1 MQGERPVQS
10 DRSVSIIG
18 STGSIGT
25 QAMEVC
31 SRIGSRVDAL
41 SAHSNGELLLRQSK
55 DFNVMCACLTDPVA
69 ASRFSGDFKAADI
82 PLYSGAE
89 GLREMISGLES
100 ELVLNALV
108 GSAGLV
114 PTLDILGRGMDLA
127 LANKESLVA
136 GGRLVME
143 AAEDSGA
150 MLLPVDSEHS
160 AIFQCLQGEPAG
172 RLKRIILTA
181 SGGPFRRLNRG
192 ELRRVTVEKALA
204 HPTWNMGPKVTID
217 SATLMNK
224 GLEVLEAH
232 HLFGIGLD
240 FIDVVVHP
248 QSVIHS
254 MIEMVDSSVLAQM
267 GVPDMRVPIQY
278 ALTFP
283 DRMPSLADDL
293 SLEAVRELTFE
304 PVDEEKFPCLAL
316 AYEAGATGG
325 TAPAAMNAA
334 NEEAVKAFMSR
345 RIGFTDIPEVIE
357 RTLSAVD
364 VRAVSGVDDVLA
376 AESEARVFADR
387 AIAALEKN
395 GGRA

>member
-1 MQGERPVQS
+1 
-10 DRSVSIIG
+10 
-18 STGSIGT
+18 
-25 QAMEVC
+25 
-31 SRIGSRVDAL
+31 
-41 SAHSNGELLLRQSK
+41 
-55 DFNVMCACLTDPVA
+55 
-69 ASRFSGDFKAADI
+69 
-82 PLYSGAE
+82 
-89 GLREMISGLES
+89 
-100 ELVLNALV
+100 
-108 GSAGLV
+108 
-114 PTLDILGRGMDLA
+114 
-127 LANKESLVA
+127 
-136 GGRLVME
+136 
-143 AAEDSGA
+143 
-150 MLLPVDSEHS
+150 
-160 AIFQCLQGEPAG
+160 
-172 RLKRIILTA
+172 
-181 SGGPFRRLNRG
+181 
-192 ELRRVTVEKALA
+192 VTVEKALA
-204 HPTWNMGPKVTID
+204 HPTWNMPPKVTID

-364 VRAVSGVDDVLA
+364 VRPVSGVDDVLA

>member
-1 MQGERPVQS
+1 MPGEGTVAIN
-10 DRSVSIIG
+10 RSVSIIG

-25 QAMEVC
+25 QAIEVC
-31 SRIGSRVDAL
+31 TRIGARVDAL

-55 DFNVMCACLTDPVA
+55 DFNVMSACLTDPVA
-69 ASRFSGDFKAADI
+69 ASSFSGGFKDAGI
-82 PLYSGAE
+82 PLYTGPE
-89 GLREMISGLES
+89 GLREMISGIES

-108 GSAGLV
+108 GSAGLI
-114 PTLDILGRGMDLA
+114 PTLDVLRRGIDLA

-172 RLKRIILTA
+172 RLKKIILTA
-181 SGGPFRRLNRG
+181 SGGPFRHLNRG
-192 ELRRVTVEKALA
+192 ELRRVTVEDALA

-283 DRMPSLADDL
+283 DRMPSLADSL
-293 SLEAVRELTFE
+293 ILEAVRELTFE
-304 PVDEEKFPCLAL
+304 PVDEEKFPCLPL
-316 AYEAGATGG
+316 AFEAGRLGG

-334 NEEAVKAFMSR
+334 NEEAVRAFMSHE
-345 RIGFTDIPEVIE
+345 IGFTDIPLVIE
-357 RTLSAVD
+357 QALEAHQN
-364 VRAVSGVDDVLA
+364 RAVASVEDVLA
-376 AESEARVFADR
+376 AESEARAAAGR
-387 AIAALEKN
+387 AISRAEKN
-395 GGRA
+395 GGRR

>member
-1 MQGERPVQS
+1 
-10 DRSVSIIG
+10 
-18 STGSIGT
+18 
-25 QAMEVC
+25 
-31 SRIGSRVDAL
+31 
-41 SAHSNGELLLRQSK
+41 
-55 DFNVMCACLTDPVA
+55 
-69 ASRFSGDFKAADI
+69 
-82 PLYSGAE
+82 
-89 GLREMISGLES
+89 
-100 ELVLNALV
+100 
-108 GSAGLV
+108 
-114 PTLDILGRGMDLA
+114 MDLA

-364 VRAVSGVDDVLA
+364 VRPVSGVDDVLA